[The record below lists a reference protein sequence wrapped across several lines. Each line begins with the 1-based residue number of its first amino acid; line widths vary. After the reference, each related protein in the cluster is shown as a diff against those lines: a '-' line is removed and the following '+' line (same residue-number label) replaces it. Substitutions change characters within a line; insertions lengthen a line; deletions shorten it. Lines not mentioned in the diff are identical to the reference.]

1 MPQWTPSEYM
11 LPFSHYHTGWY
22 ALKGVDQQWGTIC
35 LCLWLG
41 GSGLGNLS
49 LCHSRITDQM
59 IHRYREL
66 TATTDEEKAK
76 NKKNARPGPPLD
88 TCGRQERVINSSSQ
102 NEPDINKHRVIRT
115 DYRGSTMYVGASSCI
130 QSTYPPLT
138 CLRRFSILALY
149 ACVDIGS
156 LSSCRMVPAG

>member
-1 MPQWTPSEYM
+1 M
-11 LPFSHYHTGWY
+11 
-22 ALKGVDQQWGTIC
+22 
-35 LCLWLG
+35 
-41 GSGLGNLS
+41 GNLS

-59 IHRYREL
+59 IHKYREL
-66 TATTDEEKAK
+66 TATTDEKKAK

-156 LSSCRMVPAG
+156 LSPPPAGWSLQDGCLGMIRADKHPCIMEIKNQSTINCLCVSHIGKGRE